1 MAGNPCPKRSERRQH
16 HQFRHDLGGGTNGI
30 AVNNVVQLG
39 TASTAGGIGNSGTIF
54 ARLTGIF
61 VSVSNFAGGVTNSGT
76 ISAGTAANRDGI
88 FIIVSSAFTGGIK
101 NSGVI
106 SAGGGIAVNAGSF
119 TGGFTNSGTITTSMG
134 AIGDGV
140 NLFAND
146 YTGGFSNSGTIS
158 GFVGAE
164 VTGGSFAGDISN
176 SGAITAIH
184 TGLAVG
190 FTTFAGTI
198 SNSGTISSN
207 DAGIVNLGP
216 SPISIFNSGA
226 IIAGER
232 FPSIDLRQ
240 ASPGNI
246 LTPGPY
252 SITGVVAGQG
262 TDTFQL
268 GGVGA
273 GAFDLDHRLAPAI
286 SGLHHFQRG
295 ERHLDG
301 EQHVRTGQS
310 VDGRGASL
318 ALPRLPVMT
327 SVLRRY
333 RNHDLRQ
340 YQRHN
345 ADHADRQ

>member
-1 MAGNPCPKRSERRQH
+1 M
-16 HQFRHDLGGGTNGI
+16 
-30 AVNNVVQLG
+30 VQLG

-119 TGGFTNSGTITTSMG
+119 TGGFTNSGTITTSTG

-158 GFVGAE
+158 GFVGAQ

-216 SPISIFNSGA
+216 SPISIFNSGT
-226 IIAGER
+226 IIAGNG

-240 ASPGNI
+240 GSPGNI
-246 LTPGPY
+246 LTLGPGY

-273 GAFDLDHRLAPAI
+273 GAFDLSTIGSPQQYQGFTTFNVVSGTWTVSNTFAPANPWT
-286 SGLHHFQRG
+286 
-295 ERHLDG
+295 
-301 EQHVRTGQS
+301 VA
-310 VDGRGASL
+310 GR
-318 ALPRLPVMT
+318 R
-327 SVLRRY
+327 
-333 RNHDLRQ
+333 
-340 YQRHN
+340 
-345 ADHADRQ
+345 